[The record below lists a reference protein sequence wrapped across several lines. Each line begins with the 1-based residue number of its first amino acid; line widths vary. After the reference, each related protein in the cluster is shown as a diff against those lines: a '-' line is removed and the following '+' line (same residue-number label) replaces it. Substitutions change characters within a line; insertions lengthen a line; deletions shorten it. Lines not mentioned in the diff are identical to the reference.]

1 MDWRDRFRAGQVKGA
16 TLARRN
22 PRRGV
27 VISDRDGNDEAYAWD
42 ADHGGLRRLTD
53 AGTAVLEATV
63 SPDGASIVYLR
74 DETGSEFGHL
84 HRVPFEGGDATDLTP
99 DLEPYAAYGV
109 KASDALVAAASAS
122 IDEQH
127 LLAIVDGNVRRWPQ
141 RELISRILVP
151 DEATFVVIAEP
162 MDGLYN
168 RTIVRATGDGSEVAR
183 LDYSLPG
190 AIHGSSV
197 AVAVHRDGWLRPAIW
212 SPGDEPTLLD
222 VDMLGDVVP
231 TDWSA
236 DGRTILLFQLHRAG
250 GALLLYDTES
260 GTSTELHRPTG
271 TPDPYGDPFLIGNDA
286 AAVVWSDA
294 EHPWS
299 LVRLDRE
306 TSTTLVR
313 VSERERYPGAAWTEV
328 TFRSSG
334 GAEIHGWLLTPPGE
348 GPWPT
353 ILYSHGGP
361 TAVAIPSFHPLNQAW
376 VDNGYALLSVNYRG
390 STSFGDAYR
399 EALTGDVGGVD
410 VDDLVAGH
418 RWLVESGIADP
429 DLIILNG
436 YSYGGYL
443 ALQCMGMHPE
453 LWAGGIA
460 GAPVAD
466 WVVSGEDQNAMLD
479 AYDIALFG
487 TDKVEGRDAR
497 IKASPRTY
505 VDRFA
510 APVLITTPE
519 HDTRT
524 PIRPIRLFVDDMR
537 AAGKEVELEVVSG
550 GHAGI
555 GKEHW
560 VAIVEPWLAF
570 AERIVEGRRRD
581 REGSASARGE
591 VRDRVR

>member
-1 MDWRDRFRAGQVKGA
+1 MDWRDRFRAGQVQGA
-16 TLARRN
+16 TVARRN

-27 VISDRDGNDEAYAWD
+27 VLSDRDGNEEAYAWD
-42 ADHGGLRRLTD
+42 AESGELRRLTD
-53 AGTAVLEATV
+53 SGTAVLEAAV
-63 SPDGASIVYLR
+63 SPDGESIVYLR

-84 HRVPFEGGDATDLTP
+84 QRVPFGGGTPTDLTP
-99 DLEPYAAYGV
+99 NLEPYAAYGV
-109 KASDALVAAASAS
+109 KANDRIVAAATAG
-122 IDEQH
+122 IDDQH
-127 LLAIVDGNVRRWPQ
+127 LLAIVDGEVRRWPQ

-151 DEATFVVIAEP
+151 DDGSFIAVAEP

-168 RTIVRATGDGSEVAR
+168 RTIVRSIADGSEVAR
-183 LDYSLPG
+183 LDRSLPG

-212 SPGDEPTLLD
+212 TPGGEPALLD
-222 VDMLGDVVP
+222 VDMPGDVIP
-231 TDWSA
+231 TDWSIN
-236 DGRTILLFQLHRAG
+236 GRTILLFQLHRAG
-250 GALLLYDTES
+250 GGLFLHDTKS
-260 GTSTELHRPTG
+260 GSTTELHRPVG
-271 TPDPYGDPFLIGNDA
+271 TPDPYGDPFLIGDDA
-286 AAVVWSDA
+286 AGVVWSDA
-294 EHPWS
+294 EHPPS
-299 LVRLDRE
+299 LVRLDRA

-313 VSERERYPGAAWTEV
+313 VSEHERYPGAAWKSV

-334 GAEIHGWLLTPPGE
+334 DAEIHGWLLTPSGD

-361 TAVAIPSFHPLNQAW
+361 TAVAVPSFHALNQAW
-376 VDNGYALLSVNYRG
+376 VDSGYALLSVNYRG
-390 STSFGDAYR
+390 STSFGDPYR
-399 EALTGDVGGVD
+399 EALTGDIGGVD

-429 DLIILNG
+429 DLVILNG

-443 ALQCMGMHPE
+443 TLQCMGTHPE

-466 WVVSGEDQNAMLD
+466 WVVGGEDQNAMLD

-487 TDKVEGRDAR
+487 TDKVDGREAR
-497 IKASPRTY
+497 VKASPRTY

-524 PIRPIRLFVDDMR
+524 PIRPVRLFVDDMR
-537 AAGKEVELEVVSG
+537 AAGKEVELEVLPG

-560 VAIVEPWLAF
+560 VAMVESWLAF
-570 AERIVEGRRRD
+570 AARVVERQ
-581 REGSASARGE
+581 RGGIGAP
-591 VRDRVR
+591 VR

>member
-1 MDWRDRFRAGQVKGA
+1 MDWRDRFRAGQVLGA
-16 TLARRN
+16 AIARRD
-22 PRRGV
+22 PGRGLV
-27 VISDRDGNDEAYAWD
+27 LSDRDGNEEAFAWH
-42 ADHGGLRRLTD
+42 AVTGELRRLTD
-53 AGTAVLEATV
+53 AGTAVLEAAV

-84 HRVPFEGGDATDLTP
+84 HRVPFEGGEATDLTP

-109 KASDALVAAASAS
+109 KVSDGIVAASSAG
-122 IDEQH
+122 IDDQQ
-127 LLAIVDGNVRRWPQ
+127 LLAIVDGEVRRWPQ
-141 RELISRILVP
+141 RELISHILVP
-151 DEATFVVIAEP
+151 DAGSFVVIAEP

-168 RTIVRATGDGSEVAR
+168 RTIVRSVADGSEVAR

-212 SPGDEPTLLD
+212 KPGGEPALLA
-222 VDMLGDVVP
+222 VDMPGDVVP
-231 TDWSA
+231 TDWSP

-250 GALLLYDTES
+250 GGLFLYDTES
-260 GTSTELHRPTG
+260 RSTTALHRPAG
-271 TPDPYGDPFLIGNDA
+271 TPDPYGDPFLIGDDA
-286 AAVVWSDA
+286 AGVVWSDA

-299 LVRLDRE
+299 LVRLDHSS
-306 TSTTLVR
+306 STTLAS
-313 VSERERYPGAAWTEV
+313 VSEHERYPGAAWKDV
-328 TFRSSG
+328 SFPSSG
-334 GAEIHGWLLTPPGE
+334 GAEVHGWLLTPPGD

-390 STSFGDAYR
+390 SMTFGDPYR

-410 VDDLVAGH
+410 VDDMVAGH

-429 DLIILNG
+429 DLVILNG

-443 ALQCMGMHPE
+443 TLQCMGTHPE

-487 TDKVEGRDAR
+487 TGKEEGREAR
-497 IKASPRTY
+497 VTASPRTY

-537 AAGKEVELEVVSG
+537 AAGKEVELEVVAG

-560 VAIVEPWLAF
+560 VAMVESWLSF
-570 AERIVEGRRRD
+570 AERIVERQRTESVVASGRI
-581 REGSASARGE
+581 GGA
-591 VRDRVR
+591 